1 MSYDLGVWAGGPDLT
16 REAAGRIYSALCR
29 GDASVVEP
37 HPAVSVFTADFR
49 ARYPEVLE
57 IDSDHSPAH
66 LILVLRASF
75 RDEVSRVVLQL
86 ADEHGLVVYDPQQDA
101 ILVTGQLE
109 ATGGAEPCS
118 CLGKPGTPGGADSW
132 RAYGA
137 ARKGCA
143 LHGDD

>member
-1 MSYDLGVWAGGPDLT
+1 MLERLLAWHAKVGGEEGAPLHL
-16 REAAGRIYSALCR
+16 R
-29 GDASVVEP
+29 SVRDDHEGW
-37 HPAVSVFTADFR
+37 
-49 ARYPEVLE
+49 VLE
-57 IDSDHSPAH
+57 IESDHSPAH